1 MQSSAKRVDLRIA
14 GRDLS
19 LETGRIARQA
29 SGSVLLRC
37 QETVLLATVVDSEG
51 RPDLDFFPL
60 TVEYREKFAAA
71 GLIPGNI
78 GRREARI
85 TDHEILTS
93 RLIDRTLRSLFPK
106 GFKREVQIQ
115 ISVMS
120 AEPGA
125 DLTSMGI
132 IAACAAVHISP
143 LPAKGPAAGLRILRV
158 DDHWASLSN
167 SEQRGRAE
175 LDFVVSTGP
184 EGLVMVE
191 GEAREVPGD
200 LCLEALDQAA
210 AWLAKVHAGIA
221 ELRELAETDSQGFSA
236 APPLPDL
243 PADLR
248 SRLEAA
254 LTIPIKQERN
264 QSIAALRAEHLEALE
279 EDDRKLAG
287 KAFDACRSSIVRET
301 VLSGGKRLD
310 GRSPEQI
317 RSIWSETGWLPRAHG
332 SAIFTRGET
341 QALVTCTLG
350 TDQDAQRLDGL
361 AGQRREHFLLHYSF
375 PPYSV
380 GEIRPLRGPGRREIG
395 HGFLARRGLAFL
407 LPEFSEFPYTIRIDS
422 EISESNGSSSMATAC
437 GGCLALMDAGVPI
450 KRPVAGIAMGLIADS
465 ERSVVLS
472 DILGDEDHL
481 GDMDFKVI
489 GTSKG
494 VTALQMDNKVGGLSS
509 DQIREALDQARRG
522 LDHIL
527 GEMAKTAAQPEKKLS
542 AHAPHVYKMAI
553 MPDSISAL
561 VGPKGSNIKSIS
573 ASSGCRVNVND
584 DGLVLIYAPDESSAR
599 RGKQLV
605 GKSVG
610 VVKTGQCYTGKVSG
624 VKDFGAFVRINSITE
639 GLVPNEELAKTLGM
653 GEEVIVCVL
662 GCDDRGRLR
671 LSTRQAEGIDE
682 TGVEF

>member
-1 MQSSAKRVDLRIA
+1 MQSSAKRVELRIA

-37 QETVLLATVVDSEG
+37 QETVLLATVVDSSG

-71 GLIPGNI
+71 GLIPGNF

-85 TDHEILTS
+85 SDHEVLTS
-93 RLIDRTLRSLFPK
+93 RLIDRSLRSLFPK
-106 GFKREVQIQ
+106 GFRREVQIQ

-143 LPAKGPAAGLRILRV
+143 LPAKGPVAGLRILRV
-158 DDHWASLSN
+158 DERWTSLATD
-167 SEQRGRAE
+167 EQCKRAE
-175 LDFVVSTGP
+175 LDFVVSRGP

-191 GEAREVPGD
+191 GEAREVSAE
-200 LCLEALDQAA
+200 LCLEALEQAA
-210 AWLAKVHAGIA
+210 TWLEKVHAGIA
-221 ELRELAETDSQGFSA
+221 ELRAQVQPVQQEIPPPQVLPELDPELRKKLAELLAT
-236 APPLPDL
+236 PDKQARNRSL
-243 PADLR
+243 KELR
-248 SRLEAA
+248 SSYLRGLGEDEREA
-254 LTIPIKQERN
+254 
-264 QSIAALRAEHLEALE
+264 
-279 EDDRKLAG
+279 AG
-287 KAFDACRSSIVRET
+287 KAFDACRAETVRET

-310 GRSPEQI
+310 GRDPDQV
-317 RSIWSETGWLPRAHG
+317 RAIWCETGWLPRAHG

-361 AGQRREHFLLHYSF
+361 SGQRREHFLLHYNF

-407 LPEFSEFPYTIRIDS
+407 LPEFHEFPYTIRIES

-450 KRPVAGIAMGLIADS
+450 KRPVAGIAMGLIADA
-465 ERSVVLS
+465 ERCVVLS

-489 GTSKG
+489 GTSQG
-494 VTALQMDNKVGGLSS
+494 ITALQMDNKVGGLNA
-509 DQIREALDQARRG
+509 DQIRQALDQARSG
-522 LDHIL
+522 LDFIL
-527 GEMAKTAAQPEKKLS
+527 GEMCKTSAEPKQKLS
-542 AHAPHVYKMAI
+542 AHAPHVFKMAI

-561 VGPKGSNIKSIS
+561 VGPRGSNIKSIS
-573 ASSGCRVNVND
+573 ASSGCRVNVDD
-584 DGLVLIYAPDESSAR
+584 DGLVLIYAPDEHSAR

-610 VVKTGQCYTGKVSG
+610 VVQKGLYYTGKVAG

-639 GLVPNEELAKTLGM
+639 GLVPREELATNLEM
-653 GEEVIVCVL
+653 GEEIIVCVL
-662 GCDDRGRLR
+662 GSDERGRLR
-671 LSTRQAEGIDE
+671 LSTKQAVGVDK
-682 TGVEF
+682 TDVEF